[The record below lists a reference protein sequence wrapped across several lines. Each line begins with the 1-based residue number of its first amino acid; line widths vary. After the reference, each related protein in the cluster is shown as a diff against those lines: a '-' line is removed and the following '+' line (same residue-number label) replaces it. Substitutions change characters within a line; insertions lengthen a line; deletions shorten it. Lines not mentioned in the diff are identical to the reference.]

1 MGLGHKGTG
10 TLCIWNIMGMV
21 YNGTGIQLA
30 SYIGNPIGTQWDW
43 ETMDLLH
50 SGNGT
55 QLYWYVQNEIGT

>member
-1 MGLGHKGTG
+1 
-10 TLCIWNIMGMV
+10 MV

-43 ETMDLLH
+43 ETMELLH